1 MWLRV
6 GAMVARYMYLYRRS
20 LARSGEVFF
29 WPVMELLVWGFLM
42 TYLRRHML
50 PAAIVWLLGGLIFWD
65 VLYRSQQAITLSLS
79 EDIWAKNLVNL
90 FIAPI
95 SVFELLLATC
105 FMGVIKATITILVL
119 GTLASVLYAFNILT
133 IGAALLPFMLVL
145 LLFGWALGTFTMG
158 LILRFGKAA
167 EALVWGIPFL
177 VQPFSAVFYPVDVL
191 PQPLR
196 AGAYLL
202 PSTYVFEGMRAV
214 IRDGAFDLRTLGIAF
229 GLNLV
234 YLGLGSLFFGLML
247 RVVRERGHISRLGME

>member
-1 MWLRV
+1 MWRRV
-6 GAMVARYMYLYRRS
+6 TAMVARYLYLYRRS
-20 LARSGEVFF
+20 LARAGEVFF
-29 WPVMELLVWGFLM
+29 WPVMDLVVWGFLM

-50 PAAIVWLLGGLIFWD
+50 PQAIVWLLGAMIFWD
-65 VLYRSQQAITLSLS
+65 VLYRAQQAITLSMS
-79 EDIWAKNLVNL
+79 EDIWAKNLINL

-119 GTLASVLYAFNILT
+119 GTLASVLYAFDITT
-133 IGAALLPFMLVL
+133 IGYALLPFMLVL

-177 VQPFSAVFYPVDVL
+177 VQPLSAVFYPVDVL

-196 AGAYLL
+196 AAAHWL

-214 IRDGAFDLRTLGIAF
+214 IAGAPFDIQNLGIAF
-229 GLNLV
+229 ALNML
-234 YLGLGSLFFGLML
+234 YLALGSMFFAYML